1 MFNIQDLKLY
11 TMQEV
16 APILGITTRT
26 LYTYIKAGKF
36 PAKKIGGKWKITG
49 DKLKEWVES
58 ADTVPTPRAP
68 KEPANKRKKA
78 E

>member
-11 TMQEV
+11 TIQEV

-36 PAKKIGGKWKITG
+36 TAKKIGGKWKITG

-58 ADTVPTPRAP
+58 ADTVPTPRVP
-68 KEPANKRKKA
+68 KKPANKGKKA

>member
-11 TMQEV
+11 TIQEV

-58 ADTVPTPRAP
+58 ADTAPTPRAP
-68 KEPANKRKKA
+68 KSPADKGKKGK
-78 E
+78 